1 MTEQDEQIAPSA
13 HPVPVDDAPM
23 LNRAAWLR
31 ILPFL
36 TYVFFIFAGD
46 MLERMGV
53 AASSLRWLYP
63 VKIGAVVVLLAL
75 FWRNYDELREELGS
89 GRGVELKRAAPG
101 PTGALVALVAVTA
114 GVIVLLLWISLD
126 APWMIVGYNDGY
138 EPRVNGQL
146 DWPLAVIRIAGAAL
160 VVPVME
166 ELFWRSFLM
175 RWIEASEFQSID
187 PSQLGIKSFAIT
199 IVLFGFEHNSWLA
212 GMVAGAVYGWLYWRY
227 RSLWPPIIAHAVTNG
242 LLGIWVVATG
252 NWWFW

>member
-1 MTEQDEQIAPSA
+1 MTEQDKQIAGAS
-13 HPVPVDDAPM
+13 PVPVDAPM

-46 MLERMGV
+46 MLARMGYS
-53 AASSLRWLYP
+53 APGLRWLYP

-75 FWRNYDELREELGS
+75 FWRHYEELGS
-89 GRGVELKRAAPG
+89 GRGLELRRAAPG
-101 PTGALVALVAVTA
+101 PTVALVALAA
-114 GVIVLLLWISLD
+114 GVAVLLLWISLD
-126 APWMIVGYNDGY
+126 APWMIVGSNEGY
-138 EPRVNGQL
+138 DPRVDGQI
-146 DWPLAVIRIAGAAL
+146 DWPLAVARIAGAAL

-175 RWIEASEFQSID
+175 RWIEASDFQSVD
-187 PSQLGIKSFAIT
+187 PSQLGLKSFAIT
-199 IVLFGFEHNSWLA
+199 IVLFGFEHNLWLA

>member
-1 MTEQDEQIAPSA
+1 MTEQDEQIAATPSPA
-13 HPVPVDDAPM
+13 PLDAPM

-46 MLERMGV
+46 MLERAGY
-53 AASSLRWLYP
+53 ATASLRWLYP
-63 VKIGAVVVLLAL
+63 VKIGAVAVLLAL
-75 FWRNYDELREELGS
+75 FWRHYEELG
-89 GRGVELKRAAPG
+89 GRNGVELRRAAPG
-101 PTGALVALVAVTA
+101 PTVALVALAA
-114 GVIVLLLWISLD
+114 GVAVLLLWISLD
-126 APWMIVGYNDGY
+126 APWMIVGSSEGY
-138 EPRVNGQL
+138 DPRVGGQV
-146 DWPLAVIRIAGAAL
+146 DWLLVVVRIAGAAL

-175 RWIEASEFQSID
+175 RWIEASDFQSVD
-187 PSQLGIKSFAIT
+187 PSQLGLKSFAIT
-199 IVLFGFEHNSWLA
+199 IVLFGFEHNLWLA

-242 LLGIWVVATG
+242 LLGVWVVATG